1 VSAATPSPRQ
11 ECHNQ
16 SNYYLTRRDGIVFAA
31 KTRASVEFLVANK
44 HLIRVHQLDRHVIK
58 RMAGGIADVRN
69 QTNNMRYNADI
80 GRVNEGACACKKPP
94 VDYSP
99 AIFSLLHQII
109 HADYEARERQ
119 IYNIDFFSSRS
130 ARLIVNGRW
139 LPVVCG
145 CLDRDSSSDF
155 YI

>member
-1 VSAATPSPRQ
+1 
-11 ECHNQ
+11 
-16 SNYYLTRRDGIVFAA
+16 LTRRDGVVLAA
-31 KTRASVEFLVANK
+31 KTRASVELLVANK
-44 HLIRVHQLDRHVIK
+44 HLIRVQQLDRHVIK

-80 GRVNEGACACKKPP
+80 GRVKEVACACKKLP

-109 HADYEARERQ
+109 HSADYEGLERQ

-130 ARLIVNGRW
+130 VRLIVNGR
-139 LPVVCG
+139 
-145 CLDRDSSSDF
+145 
-155 YI
+155 